1 MSKDR
6 MYCGID
12 PGYKTG
18 GVAFVCGDW
27 AEVHDLPL
35 FDEGGVNS
43 HELDYIFNSVPID
56 FIVIE
61 KQSSRPMQ
69 GVASAFKLG
78 MGYGQVLAT
87 VSMIGIKHQI
97 ITPASWKKAM
107 RVPADKD
114 GARRMAIQ
122 QFPALADRLNRKKDE
137 HRAEALLMATYAKA
151 VEFRNDSF

>member
-27 AEVHDLPL
+27 AEVHNLPL

-87 VSMIGIKHQI
+87 VSMVGIKHQI
-97 ITPASWKKAM
+97 ITPASWKKKM
-107 RVPADKD
+107 RVTKDKD
-114 GARRMAIQ
+114 YARQLAIQ
-122 QFPALADRLNRKKDE
+122 QFPKLAMDLKLKKHE
-137 HRAEALLMATYAKA
+137 HRAEALLLAAYARELDRA
-151 VEFRNDSF
+151 